1 MLRPLTRFR
10 SCLAVVAVG
19 TMFSVAAAADPAGVI
34 AGLVGNARAVSAD
47 GSTRSLACGDSL
59 AAGETVKTGKGS
71 QVGILSNDVYAQ
83 LAGATA
89 ARVGRTDR
97 GAFSLDLAQGSA
109 RLLDSDD
116 SGAPSQLRAG
126 TVLAQVDGNDTE
138 AHRISEKAGLY
149 AMVCE
154 WDQPLSVARG
164 QEALG
169 IEPGDCVV
177 AKARERLY
185 RAPAHT
191 QRIGLAGLDRC
202 QLDPGAF
209 ALANLSDHFN
219 PADVAALAA
228 AVPAFPGPQEIS
240 SLPRDACD
248 DPGSGCAGSP
258 VVVARVPPPPVAPPM
273 MPPPDPDMC
282 PGGLD

>member
-1 MLRPLTRFR
+1 MSRPLNRFR
-10 SCLAVVAVG
+10 TCLATAAVG
-19 TMFSVAAAADPAGVI
+19 ALFSVAAAADPAGVV
-34 AGLVGNARAVSAD
+34 AGLVGNARAVSMD
-47 GSTRSLACGDSL
+47 GSTRSLACGDTL
-59 AAGETVKTGKGS
+59 AAGETVKTGEGS
-71 QVGILSNDVYAQ
+71 QVGILSNDVYTQ
-83 LAGATA
+83 LASSSA
-89 ARVGRTDR
+89 ARVGRTEQ

-109 RLLDSDD
+109 RVLDSDD
-116 SGAPSQLRAG
+116 SGAATELRAG

-154 WDQPLSVARG
+154 WDQPLSVARN
-164 QEALG
+164 QETLG

-185 RAPAHT
+185 RAPAHA

-209 ALANLSDHFN
+209 ALANLSDRFN

-228 AVPAFPGPQEIS
+228 DVPAFPGPLAITA
-240 SLPRDACD
+240 LPRDACD
-248 DPGSGCAGSP
+248 DPGSGCTGTN
-258 VVVARVPPPPVAPPM
+258 VVVARMPPPPPPPM
-273 MPPPDPDMC
+273 MPPPDPDQC